1 MKFTTKELENKIDKA
16 QSVNELRKIISELPK
31 TTFYDRLN
39 ELMEARGMR
48 PADIVRSTGMIK
60 SLVYDITSARGKRK
74 PQRYQILRIAIAMR
88 LTLEEL
94 NELLKLANYKELYAK
109 NKIDNVIRF
118 GIQKNLS
125 DEEIEELLI
134 DVGAPFSLFE

>member
-1 MKFTTKELENKIDKA
+1 MKPTTKELENKIDKA
-16 QSVNELRKIISELPK
+16 QSVDELRKIISELPK
-31 TTFYDRLN
+31 DTFYDRLN
-39 ELMEARGMR
+39 ELMEKYGVC

-74 PQRYQILRIAIAMR
+74 PQRYQILKIAIAMR

-109 NKIDNVIRF
+109 NAVDNVIRY
-118 GIQKNLS
+118 GIQNNLP
-125 DEEIEELLI
+125 DEEIEKLLM
-134 DVGAPFSLFE
+134 DAGAPFSLFE

>member
-1 MKFTTKELENKIDKA
+1 MKPTTKELENKIDKA
-16 QSVNELRKIISELPK
+16 QSVDELRKIISELPK
-31 TTFYDRLN
+31 DTFYDRLN
-39 ELMEARGMR
+39 ELMEKYGVC

-74 PQRYQILRIAIAMR
+74 PQRYQILKIAIAMR

-109 NKIDNVIRF
+109 NAIDNVIRY
-118 GIQKNLS
+118 GIQNNLP
-125 DEEIEELLI
+125 DEEIEKLLM
-134 DVGAPFSLFE
+134 DASAPFSLFE

>member
-1 MKFTTKELENKIDKA
+1 MKPTTKELENKIDKA
-16 QSVNELRKIISELPK
+16 QSVDELRKIISELPK

-39 ELMEARGMR
+39 ELMKKYDMG

-74 PQRYQILRIAIAMR
+74 PQRYQILRIAVAMR
-88 LTLEEL
+88 LTIEEL

-109 NKIDNVIRF
+109 SKVDNVIRF
-118 GIQKNLS
+118 GLQKNLP